1 MSWRQR
7 ALGVVVAASLTM
19 VSATAAAQ
27 STAPT
32 PGSGQSATGAHGQ
45 DTRSPASRQDDSSKF
60 YKKAAM
66 GNMAEIE
73 LGKLGARKAQDPQV
87 KQFAQQM
94 VDAHQRAL
102 DNLKE
107 VAAGNVEWPATLD
120 EKHRKKLDQ
129 LAELSA
135 EEFDR
140 EFMEVMIAAHES
152 IEDHLEDYTGE
163 NRRGAGDA
171 TAGTSGTGGATG
183 SGSSA
188 GAGSS
193 TGGAGEAAAG
203 TSGVE
208 RTGEPRLSGA
218 AYDWAS
224 NSLREVRSH
233 LEQAKEIKE
242 RLEK

>member
-1 MSWRQR
+1 
-7 ALGVVVAASLTM
+7 LGVVVAASLTM
-19 VSATAAAQ
+19 VGATAAAQ

-107 VAAGNVEWPATLD
+107 VAAGNVSGPPRSTRSTGRSWTSWLN
-120 EKHRKKLDQ
+120 
-129 LAELSA
+129 SA
-135 EEFDR
+135 PR
-140 EFMEVMIAAHES
+140 
-152 IEDHLEDYTGE
+152 
-163 NRRGAGDA
+163 
-171 TAGTSGTGGATG
+171 
-183 SGSSA
+183 
-188 GAGSS
+188 SS
-193 TGGAGEAAAG
+193 TV
-203 TSGVE
+203 SSW
-208 RTGEPRLSGA
+208 R
-218 AYDWAS
+218 
-224 NSLREVRSH
+224 
-233 LEQAKEIKE
+233 
-242 RLEK
+242 